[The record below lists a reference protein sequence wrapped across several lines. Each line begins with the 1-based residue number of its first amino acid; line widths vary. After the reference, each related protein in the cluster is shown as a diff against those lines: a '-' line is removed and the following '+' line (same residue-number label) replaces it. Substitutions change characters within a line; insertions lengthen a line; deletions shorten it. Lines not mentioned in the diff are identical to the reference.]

1 MIIAVVS
8 VSLLIIIV
16 IVFIAVYNVMIYSK
30 NRVFQSLSNI
40 DVLLKQR
47 NDEIG
52 NLVNVVKGYS
62 RYEIDV
68 LEKITKIRSGFS
80 ERMSVADKDEFNRHI
95 TEGMKSLFAVVENY
109 PDIKADKQYLRLQE
123 RITSIENQIADRREY
138 YNWSVTNYNTRCEQ
152 FPYAI
157 IARMFGF
164 KLYDLFKYKG

>member
-8 VSLLIIIV
+8 VSFLIIV
-16 IVFIAVYNVMIYSK
+16 AAVFIAVYNVMIYSK

-68 LEKITKIRSGFS
+68 LERITKIRSGFT
-80 ERMSVADKDEFNRHI
+80 ERMSVAGKDEYNRHI

-157 IARMFGF
+157 IAQMFGF
-164 KLYDLFKYKG
+164 KLYELFKYKG

>member
-1 MIIAVVS
+1 MIIAIVSAAVVT
-8 VSLLIIIV
+8 IV
-16 IVFIAVYNVMIYSK
+16 IIFFITVYNMMIFSK

-68 LEKITKIRSGFS
+68 LDKITKIRSGFT
-80 ERMSVADKDEFNRHI
+80 ERMSVAGKDEYNRHV
-95 TEGMKSLFAVVENY
+95 TEGLKSLFAVVENY

-157 IARMFGF
+157 IAQMFNF
-164 KLYDLFKYKG
+164 KLFELFRYKG